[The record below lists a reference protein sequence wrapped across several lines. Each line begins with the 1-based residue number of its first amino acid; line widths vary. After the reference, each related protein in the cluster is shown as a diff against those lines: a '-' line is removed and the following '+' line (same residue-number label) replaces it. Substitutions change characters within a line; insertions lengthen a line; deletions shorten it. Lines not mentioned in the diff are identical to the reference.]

1 MTTSSRKFFIYTRK
15 STDTED
21 RQVRSLADQLAEL
34 RELARKEQ
42 LEVVDVFIEK
52 QTAKIPG
59 RYQKVSLK
67 RSVHACPRKTHH
79 RNIEDRD
86 IYCF

>member
-42 LEVVDVFIEK
+42 LDVVDVFIEK
-52 QTAKIPG
+52 QTAKVPG
-59 RYQKVSLK
+59 RPIFAEMLERVEAGEASGILAW
-67 RSVHACPRKTHH
+67 HPLC
-79 RNIEDRD
+79 
-86 IYCF
+86 